1 MYTPGFNFLR
11 QFEQSPDGYLWTN
24 ELVIQSAGRVRQ
36 RVAMVTSSGRTATLH
51 GPGIYY
57 ALKSLFLHLAANKG
71 NPDLYFDVLP
81 GSSNEGLVNGA
92 CTLYAV
98 YLKKGAVATAAYYKI
113 SNHATVVQ
121 AISQVIL
128 ESHTAGEEVLA
139 MWPDGKTFTTG
150 IAAGS
155 YTAYDGSNVTTA
167 STATHELS
175 GFAIVGA

>member
-1 MYTPGFNFLR
+1 M
-11 QFEQSPDGYLWTN
+11 SN
-24 ELVIQSAGRVRQ
+24 ELVVQSAGKVRQ
-36 RVAMVTSSGRTATLH
+36 RAAGATANSRTATLRS
-51 GPGIYY
+51 PGIFY
-57 ALKSLFLHLAANKG
+57 ALKALFLHLAANKN
-71 NPDLYFDVLP
+71 NPDLFFDVLP
-81 GSSNEGLVNGA
+81 GSSDEGLVNGA
-92 CTLYAV
+92 CTLYAL

-121 AISQVIL
+121 ADSQVII

-139 MWPDGKTFTTG
+139 IWPNGKTFTTG

-155 YTAYDGSNVTTA
+155 YTAYNGSDTTTA